1 MAYVS
6 IHAFRLAAEKAKSLK
21 GIDLAKSLA
30 DMELPRD
37 VSLMPG
43 KVYYRGGD
51 HQLMSDIYVG
61 EVHPAEGDPDNLFTT
76 KALVTGE
83 AAAGSVESTGCK
95 MVWPS

>member
-1 MAYVS
+1 
-6 IHAFRLAAEKAKSLK
+6 
-21 GIDLAKSLA
+21 
-30 DMELPRD
+30 
-37 VSLMPG
+37 
-43 KVYYRGGD
+43 
-51 HQLMSDIYVG
+51 MSDIYVG